1 MKRIALIFVVIIF
14 MLCGYFFYINI
25 PAEKEETT
33 FEERPAAIRSPA
45 LVFDGVLFVSAK
57 IIFDELG
64 ALTEWDD
71 GSNSYVA
78 TAGDFQIE
86 VPLHKKELVIN
97 NVKFKW
103 DSPVIENNNIIYIPI
118 KEFTD
123 TIKTFAQW
131 DGQNK
136 TLWLKVPSQF
146 DPETDIDSDGPLL
159 HVAYPTDSPFYYYGN
174 KLFVFGT
181 TQSYS
186 NVEVTVN
193 GEPVELIDSR
203 TGNFLTMVDIP
214 RGEEYPVIVKA
225 TGRAGETVVE
235 RRVIYPE
242 WWDKMPRD
250 PLAFHSS
257 RLLPGE
263 NQVLKVG
270 DRVQIAFQGSP
281 GADAFF
287 QISSSDNIYE
297 MTERLYPAGPPGSGG
312 IYTAVYV
319 VREDDIPEAGV
330 TALLDITVT
339 MQRGD
344 ERLTRELP
352 GSLSFYAGDTYKM
365 VRVKPENELK
375 NSGWLY
381 RLNEDQVNLLG
392 NTLGGAGYSTSAIRY
407 LVEGTDYKVTGRL
420 GNFYRV
426 DIDGFNNYLIN
437 RAVVTELDLPEEPDI
452 SITEIGLNETEEKI
466 VIELVS
472 DGRYPFAIK
481 DGLRSLEVE
490 LFGVL
495 KSESMV
501 TPEPGESAVRYDLTE
516 VEGAK
521 RNVLKLNIE
530 VDFNMAGFYPY
541 WNDQGL
547 VVELIKPKEKSNLDN
562 PLKGK
567 TIIVDPGH
575 GGNDTGAIGP
585 GTLHEKDAVLA
596 MSLYLEDYL
605 TREGANVIMTRTED
619 VFVNLYD
626 RPENIDD
633 YNADLFISVHA
644 NAHAH
649 NAPATEIHGIM
660 ILYNFAHNERLADIM
675 LDTMVEETG
684 LPRFRTWRR
693 NIAVIR
699 HPHVPS
705 VLVEAG
711 YMMHPDDNWYI
722 LHPRGQKE
730 IARSMM
736 LGIKRFFSEDQL

>member
-1 MKRIALIFVVIIF
+1 MKRIALIFVVMIIMVSGF
-14 MLCGYFFYINI
+14 LFYINI
-25 PAEKEETT
+25 PPDREDAD
-33 FEERPAAIRSPA
+33 FEERPSAIRSP
-45 LVFDGVLFVSAK
+45 VLIKGEIIFVSAK
-57 IIFDELG
+57 IVFNELG
-64 ALTEWDD
+64 ALTEWDEE
-71 GSNSYVA
+71 SNSYIA

-86 VPLHKKELVIN
+86 VPLDEEDIIIN
-97 NVKFKW
+97 NVKTNW
-103 DSPVIENNNIIYIPI
+103 HSPVIEKNNIIYIPI
-118 KEFTD
+118 KDFAH
-123 TIKTFAQW
+123 TIETFAQW
-131 DGQNK
+131 DVQAR

-146 DPETDIDSDGPLL
+146 DPETGIDGNGPLL
-159 HVAYPTDSPFYYYGN
+159 HVAYPPEGLFSYYGN
-174 KLFVFGT
+174 KLFLFGT

-186 NVEVTVN
+186 IVDVTVN
-193 GEPVELIDSR
+193 GEPVEILDSR

-225 TGRAGETVVE
+225 TGPSGETVVE

-250 PLAFHSS
+250 PLAFHPS

-263 NQVLKVG
+263 NQVLKMG
-270 DRVQIAFQGSP
+270 DKVQIAFQGSP

-287 QISSSDNIYE
+287 QIGSREDVYE

-312 IYTAVYV
+312 VYTAEYV
-319 VREDDIPEAGV
+319 VSEDDIPEAGV
-330 TALLDITVT
+330 TMPLDITVT

-344 ERLTRELP
+344 ERLTRKLP
-352 GSLSFYAGDTYKM
+352 GSLSFYAGNIYKV

-392 NTLGGAGYSTSAIRY
+392 STLGGIGHPTSAIRY
-407 LVEGTDYKVTGRL
+407 LVEGTDYNVTGRS
-420 GNFYRV
+420 GDFYKV
-426 DIDGFNNYLIN
+426 DINGINTYLIN
-437 RAVVTELDLPEEPDI
+437 SAVVNEIDLSYDTDI
-452 SITEIGLNETEEKI
+452 SITELGFNETEEKI
-466 VIELVS
+466 VIQLVS

-481 DGLRSLEVE
+481 DGLRSLEIE

-495 KSESMV
+495 KSAQMNMPELVES
-501 TPEPGESAVRYDLTE
+501 TTRLDITE
-516 VEGAK
+516 VDGSN
-521 RNVLKLNIE
+521 RNGLKLVVE
-530 VDFNMAGFYPY
+530 VDYNMAGFYPY

-547 VVELIKPKEKSNLDN
+547 VVELIKPMGNSNPDN
-562 PLKGK
+562 PLAGK

-575 GGNDTGAIGP
+575 GGNDTGATGP
-585 GTLHEKDAVLA
+585 GALNEKDVVLA

-649 NAPATEIHGIM
+649 NAPATDVRGIM
-660 ILYNFAHNERLADIM
+660 ILYNYAHNEKLADIM
-675 LDTMVEETG
+675 LDTMVEETD

-730 IARSMM
+730 IARAMM
-736 LGIKRFFSEDQL
+736 LGIKRFFSED

>member
-1 MKRIALIFVVIIF
+1 MKRIALIFVVIIT
-14 MLCGYFFYINI
+14 MVCGFLYYISI
-25 PAEKEETT
+25 PQVRDEAVFEDKPST
-33 FEERPAAIRSPA
+33 FRSPA
-45 LVFDGVLFVSAK
+45 IIIDGILFVSAK
-57 IIFDELG
+57 IVFSELG

-71 GSNSYVA
+71 ESKSYIA
-78 TAGDFQIE
+78 TAGEFHIE
-86 VPLHKKELVIN
+86 VPLDKDEIIIN
-97 NVKFKW
+97 SVKTKW
-103 DSPVIENNNIIYIPI
+103 ESPVIESNNIIYIPL
-118 KEFTD
+118 KDFAQS
-123 TIKTFAQW
+123 IKTFAQW
-131 DGQNK
+131 DNQTR

-146 DPETDIDSDGPLL
+146 DPETGIDGNGPLL
-159 HVAYPTDSPFYYYGN
+159 HIAYPPEGLFSYYGN
-174 KLFVFGT
+174 KLFLFGT

-186 NVEVTVN
+186 NVDVTVN
-193 GEPVELIDSR
+193 GEPVEILDSR

-225 TGRAGETVVE
+225 TGPSGETVVE

-242 WWDKMPRD
+242 WWNKMPRD
-250 PLAFHSS
+250 PLAFHPS

-270 DRVQIAFQGSP
+270 ERVQIAFQGSP
-281 GADAFF
+281 GADAFY
-287 QISSSDNIYE
+287 QIGSSENIYE

-319 VREDDIPEAGV
+319 VREDDIPETGV
-330 TALLDITVT
+330 TALRDITVT
-339 MQRGD
+339 MLRGD
-344 ERLTRELP
+344 ERLTRKLP

-365 VRVKPENELK
+365 VRVNPENELK

-381 RLNEDQVNLLG
+381 RLNEGQVNLLG
-392 NTLGGAGYSTSAIRY
+392 NTLGGTGHPTSAIRY
-407 LVEGTDYKVTGRL
+407 LVEGTDYRVTGRS

-426 DIDGFNNYLIN
+426 DIDGFNTYLVN
-437 RAVVTELDLPEEPDI
+437 RTVVTEIDRSDILDTV
-452 SITEIGLNETEEKI
+452 ITEIEFVEAEDKI
-466 VIELVS
+466 VIQLRS
-472 DGRYPFAIK
+472 DGRYPFEIK
-481 DGLRSLEVE
+481 DGLRSLEFK
-490 LFGVL
+490 LYGVL
-495 KSESMV
+495 KSETLI
-501 TPEPGESAVRYDLTE
+501 TPEAGESALSLELTE
-516 VEGAK
+516 ADESG
-521 RNVLKLNIE
+521 RNTLMLVVE
-530 VDFNMAGFYPY
+530 VDYNMSGFYPY
-541 WNDQGL
+541 WNEQGL
-547 VVELIKPKEKSNLDN
+547 VIELIKPVEKTNLDN
-562 PLKGK
+562 PLRGK

-575 GGNDTGAIGP
+575 GGKDSGAVGP
-585 GTLHEKDAVLA
+585 GSLHEKDVVLA

-633 YNADLFISVHA
+633 YNADMFISVHA

-649 NAPATEIHGIM
+649 NAPATDVRGIM
-660 ILYNFAHNERLADIM
+660 ILYNYAHNEKLADIM
-675 LDTMVEETG
+675 LDTMVEEAG

-736 LGIKRFFSEDQL
+736 LGIKKFFSED